1 LLPDDDPSRRGGTGT
16 NSKGV
21 GREFGALPLSL
32 EQNAANAD
40 FVKGETRTDRIGSFR
55 ASLDISFT
63 SLGWKLEIDSR
74 DDGKIRLSFEQS
86 REGRRREQVGLRQ

>member
-21 GREFGALPLSL
+21 GRAFCALPLSL

-40 FVKGETRTDRIGSFR
+40 FVKGETRSDRIGSLR
-55 ASLDISFT
+55 ASLDILST
-63 SLGWKLEIDSR
+63 SLGWKPEIDSR
-74 DDGKIRLSFEQS
+74 DDGKIRLSFEQT
-86 REGRRREQVGLRQ
+86 RDAWRRGRIGLRQ